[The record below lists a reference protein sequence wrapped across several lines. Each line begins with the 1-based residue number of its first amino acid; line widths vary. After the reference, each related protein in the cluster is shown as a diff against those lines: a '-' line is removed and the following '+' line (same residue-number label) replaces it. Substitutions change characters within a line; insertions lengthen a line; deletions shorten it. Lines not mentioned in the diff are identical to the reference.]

1 MKNNLLKQY
10 SAHLIWVLLLGSLI
24 FLSFNKH
31 SRVENFT
38 YQSELWADKGGYYIY
53 LPASIIHHFD
63 VHSLP
68 DSIDSKLGNGFQI
81 DYENQKIRTKY
92 YYGVTLLWL
101 PFFLT
106 SHFLASHLGYEAN
119 GFSTPY
125 FKFLNVSGAFYASL
139 ALLMLFS
146 LLNKR
151 LNKRL
156 TFLSILLIY
165 GASNAFYYTVDENG
179 MTHIYSFFLYTAIV
193 YFWENYLKSKNIWSL
208 TLVSLFSGIL
218 ILTRPTHLIFL
229 PFAFFAMCQNRE
241 DIKTRIKALLN
252 LKSVAFFGISTLIVS
267 IPQLIYWKYTKG
279 DSLNYSYEN
288 EGFTNWLNPKIIEQW
303 LDPYNGLIL
312 YSPVYL
318 IILIASIYMIYKHKN
333 FLPISLLLLS
343 SYVFSSWWN
352 PQYGCSFGQRN
363 FVDLL
368 PLFLLMLI
376 PFVEYLSNLKA
387 KSKYTLLSL
396 LLISVFY
403 TVKLSY
409 SYDECYFGDLG
420 DWSYYIELI
429 KK

>member
-1 MKNNLLKQY
+1 MKNKVLNRFSGHLL
-10 SAHLIWVLLLGSLI
+10 WMLLFGSLI
-24 FLSFNKH
+24 VLSFNKH

-53 LPASIIHHFD
+53 LPASIIHNFD
-63 VHSLP
+63 LYSLP
-68 DSIDSKLGNGFQI
+68 DSIDSKLGNGFKI
-81 DYENQKIRTKY
+81 NHENQKIITKY

-106 SHFLASHLGYEAN
+106 SHFLAPHLGYEAN

-125 FKFLNVSGAFYASL
+125 FKFLNISGAFYASI
-139 ALLMLFS
+139 ALLMLFL
-146 LLNKR
+146 LLNKT
-151 LNKRL
+151 LSKRIS
-156 TFLSILLIY
+156 FFSILLIF
-165 GASNAFYYTVDENG
+165 GASNAFYYTIDENG
-179 MTHIYSFFLYTAIV
+179 MTHIYSFFMYTAIV
-193 YFWENYLKSKNIWSL
+193 FFWEKYLKSKNLWNL
-208 TLVSLFSGIL
+208 TLVGIFSGIL

-229 PFAFFAMCQNRE
+229 PFAFLAMSQNYE

-252 LKSVAFFGISTLIVS
+252 LKSAVFIGLSSIIFS

-303 LDPYNGLIL
+303 FDPYNGLIP

-318 IILIASIYMIYKHKN
+318 VILIASVYMILKHKN
-333 FLPISLLLLS
+333 FLPMLLLLLS

-368 PLFLLMLI
+368 PLFLFMLI
-376 PFVEYLSNLKA
+376 PFAKYLSKLKE
-387 KSKYTLLSL
+387 KSKYTILSL
-396 LLISVFY
+396 LLVSVFY
-403 TVKLSY
+403 TIKLSY

-420 DWSYYIELI
+420 DWSYYFELI